1 MKVNEIINEGPLWD
15 KMKGVARG
23 VQGAVQGYQTSKTN
37 RTASEPI
44 LAAAKQV
51 AADWAKQKAQLAAGG
66 VQPTLAN
73 FAQFMQ
79 PRTPTVAAPTAA
91 DFANPAAYIQKS
103 VAQHFANRSNNVTA
117 PAVTTQ
123 ASPTQPAATT
133 LSPGFTVVSSSPIV
147 LRYRKR
153 DYALNDRDQ
162 WVQLPGNRPVNP
174 TMASLLNKE
183 LGKL

>member
-1 MKVNEIINEGPLWD
+1 MKVNEIINEGPLD
-15 KMKGVARG
+15 QVKKFARG
-23 VQGAVQGYQTSKTN
+23 VQGAVQGYQASKTN
-37 RTASEPI
+37 RTAAEPI

-91 DFANPAAYIQKS
+91 DFSNPAAYIQKA
-103 VAQHFANRSNNVTA
+103 VAQHFANRSNGVAAPTA
-117 PAVTTQ
+117 PHTNA
-123 ASPTQPAATT
+123 AAPATAGLT
-133 LSPGFTVVSSSPIV
+133 PGFTVVSSSPIV

-162 WVQLPGNRPVNP
+162 WVQLPGSRPVNS
-174 TMASLLNKE
+174 TMADLLNKE